1 MQGKL
6 IVFEGTEGSG
16 KTTQIQLLYQ
26 WLRCR
31 TDRVAVTREPGGTPL
46 GEKLR
51 QILLAFDV
59 SGELSVSP
67 GSARSTKGGTPNSH
81 YPRCALRSANS
92 ARRAHRRDIDS
103 DLGGMTELLLYAA
116 DRSQHVEEF
125 IKPQLAKGTIVLCDR
140 FTDSTLAYQ
149 GYGRGL
155 SLSKIEQLNQMASFG
170 LHSDLTLWLDLDVE
184 VGLLRTRQRGKADR
198 MEQADLEFHRRVYR
212 GFAQLAK
219 EQDRIIRVDASG
231 SQSQVQAH
239 IQTIITEYLTKWQ
252 II

>member
-6 IVFEGTEGSG
+6 IVFEGIEGSG

-51 QILLAFDV
+51 QILLTFQR
-59 SGELSVSP
+59 GTLSVSP
-67 GSARSTKGGTPNSH
+67 GGTPNSH
-81 YPRCALRSANS
+81 YP
-92 ARRAHRRDIDS
+92 HRQDIDS
-103 DLGGMTELLLYAA
+103 DLGRMTELLLYAA

-155 SLSKIEQLNQMASFG
+155 NLSKIEQLNQMASFG

-184 VGLLRTRQRGKADR
+184 VGLLRTRQRGSSDR

-231 SQSQVQAH
+231 SQSLIQAH

>member
-51 QILLAFDV
+51 QILLAFQK
-59 SGELSVSP
+59 GTLSVSP
-67 GSARSTKGGTPNSH
+67 GSALSTFPGRAVGTRGGTPNSH
-81 YPRCALRSANS
+81 YP
-92 ARRAHRRDIDS
+92 HRQDIDS
-103 DLGGMTELLLYAA
+103 DLGRMTELLLYAA

-155 SLSKIEQLNQMASFG
+155 NLSKIEQLNQMASFG

-184 VGLLRTRQRGKADR
+184 VGLLRTRQQGSSDR

-231 SQSQVQAH
+231 SQSLIQAH